1 LGGIGLADDRTTLA
15 TTACWTASVRARE
28 HVRSDRLFS
37 DPWAEL
43 LAGQA
48 GAKWIA
54 GRSEGSIL
62 PIAIRT
68 RYFDDFLQRVARQE
82 CVRQIVLAAAGL
94 DTRAYRLDWP
104 AGTRIFELDQ
114 PEVFAYKEPLLI
126 EAGVQPN
133 CERLVVSV
141 DMIEP
146 WADELLSHGY
156 QPRES
161 SCWLLEGF
169 LFYLPGDAIVQV
181 LEEVISLTAA
191 GSWMGFDVINSGMLT
206 SDISRKWVEMQ
217 AELGAPW
224 IGTMDDPEGFLRSRG
239 WSVNITQAGQPDAEY
254 GRWPYP
260 VLPVYMPDVPHN
272 WYATAKK
279 TGEDN

>member
-1 LGGIGLADDRTTLA
+1 LADDRITLA
-15 TTACWTASVRARE
+15 TTAYWTASVRARE
-28 HVRSDRLFS
+28 HARPDRLFS

-48 GAKWIA
+48 GAKWMA

-82 CVRQIVLAAAGL
+82 GVRQIVLAAAGL
-94 DTRAYRLDWP
+94 DTRAYRLEWP

-114 PEVFAYKEPLLI
+114 PEVFAFKEPLLT

-133 CERLVVSV
+133 CERQVVAV

-146 WADELLSHGY
+146 WTGELLSHGY
-156 QPRES
+156 QPSES

-169 LFYLPGDAIVQV
+169 LFYLPSDMIVQL
-181 LEEVISLTAA
+181 LEEVISLTAV
-191 GSWMGFDVINSGMLT
+191 GSWLGFDVINSGMLT

-239 WSVNITQAGQPDAEY
+239 FTTTLTQAGQPDAHF
-254 GRWPYP
+254 GRWTYP
-260 VLPVYMPDVPHN
+260 ILPTQMPGVPHN
-272 WYATAKK
+272 WFVIAQKL
-279 TGEDN
+279 